1 MDHYCLRFRYRL
13 QSNTTIVSLIER
25 VSTDMANSDRKWQFG
40 HHSHALRQLLS
51 RNETQPLQLLA
62 LGNRGIARIRD
73 GLVTLSRQPPDSQL
87 TLKGLFTPT
96 NVSKYCRPQLTIR
109 GKLLILNF
117 VVAQS
122 GITGLAKLAPRLSFS
137 SRRHACLP
145 RLMHGVYSRVNETRA
160 TPSDWTP
167 PECDS
172 EGETDDEMEVA
183 DALMDLDV
191 ENSPPTPTPMPTASS
206 VGTISAENSQ
216 SSSSSLSQA
225 DLWATAWVPT
235 RGRYRALYESSHFAK
250 SLFESAASSSRPTRL
265 IISGQ
270 SIPELAFALVS
281 KIKEADLR
289 NDFTEVF
296 SPQRSYNIL
305 RDDGSLLT
313 TGVGIGREVLYT
325 AWLCY
330 QQHAG
335 QWFLSRFDGKCS
347 IATTMPLVSANL
359 VNADRRQNLVVL
371 GCLAALLLIHGI
383 APEPLSPALIQWA
396 ANKCD
401 LGSLTREFIGEWFPE
416 LRTLLDDWVSTGP
429 TGDIRPFANHF
440 AIYHDIQVASL
451 QGRDQPQHQAL
462 GFEMLYTS
470 VIGPQPPT
478 HTELKAFV
486 KGLRSPCANGLDFC
500 DVIRSYP
507 GGSTGFISRLWT
519 SVIHNFDSI
528 KSHLSVVTTPTR
540 ESLIDFVGQDSPV
553 LDMDLAHMLQ
563 EWLKG
568 SGIPCPGLFEIA
580 KPTLSKLIPFG
591 DVDSP
596 AFRPK
601 MFCWSGT
608 GSPHVEWEDHQQLSV
623 YFVGPDD
630 EQYHSS
636 PIARRGYMKMG
647 IIRFQSCFRT
657 IRIPI
662 LYLAELSK
670 QSYPAKDDEGNDTEP
685 FSLQQAIDNWF
696 LIQTL
701 TGIGEHSLL

>member
-1 MDHYCLRFRYRL
+1 
-13 QSNTTIVSLIER
+13 
-25 VSTDMANSDRKWQFG
+25 
-40 HHSHALRQLLS
+40 
-51 RNETQPLQLLA
+51 
-62 LGNRGIARIRD
+62 
-73 GLVTLSRQPPDSQL
+73 
-87 TLKGLFTPT
+87 
-96 NVSKYCRPQLTIR
+96 
-109 GKLLILNF
+109 
-117 VVAQS
+117 
-122 GITGLAKLAPRLSFS
+122 
-137 SRRHACLP
+137 
-145 RLMHGVYSRVNETRA
+145 
-160 TPSDWTP
+160 
-167 PECDS
+167 
-172 EGETDDEMEVA
+172 
-183 DALMDLDV
+183 
-191 ENSPPTPTPMPTASS
+191 
-206 VGTISAENSQ
+206 
-216 SSSSSLSQA
+216 
-225 DLWATAWVPT
+225 
-235 RGRYRALYESSHFAK
+235 LYESSDFAK

-270 SIPELAFALVS
+270 SIPELALALVS
-281 KIKEADLR
+281 KVKEADLC

-347 IATTMPLVSANL
+347 ITTTMPLASANL
-359 VNADRRQNLVVL
+359 VNADHRQNLVVL

-429 TGDIRPFANHF
+429 TGDIRPFVNHF

-451 QGRDQPQHQAL
+451 QGRDKPQHQAL
-462 GFEMLYTS
+462 GFEMLYTL

-478 HTELKAFV
+478 YTELKAFV

-519 SVIHNFDSI
+519 LVIHNFDSI
-528 KSHLSVVTTPTR
+528 KSHLSVVTTLTR
-540 ESLIDFVGQDSPV
+540 ESILDFVEQDSPV

-623 YFVGPDD
+623 HFVGPDN

-670 QSYPAKDDEGNDTEP
+670 QSYPAKDDEGNDAEP
-685 FSLQQAIDNWF
+685 FLLQQAINNSF

-701 TGIGEHSLL
+701 TGIGEHSTVRPAPDLFPWVAE

>member
-1 MDHYCLRFRYRL
+1 
-13 QSNTTIVSLIER
+13 
-25 VSTDMANSDRKWQFG
+25 MANSDRKWQFG

-51 RNETQPLQLLA
+51 RNKTQPLQLLP

-87 TLKGLFTPT
+87 ILKGLFIPT

-145 RLMHGVYSRVNETRA
+145 RLMHGVYSHVNETRA

-167 PECDS
+167 PKCDS

-191 ENSPPTPTPMPTASS
+191 ENSPPTPTPMPTASL
-206 VGTISAENSQ
+206 VGTISAENPQ
-216 SSSSSLSQA
+216 SSSSSLSQASFVLSRDDHA

-235 RGRYRALYESSHFAK
+235 RGRYRALYESSDFAK

-270 SIPELAFALVS
+270 SIPELALALVS

-313 TGVGIGREVLYT
+313 T
-325 AWLCY
+325 A
-330 QQHAG
+330 
-335 QWFLSRFDGKCS
+335 
-347 IATTMPLVSANL
+347 SANL
-359 VNADRRQNLVVL
+359 INADHRQNLVVL

-416 LRTLLDDWVSTGP
+416 LRTSLDDWVSTGP

-451 QGRDQPQHQAL
+451 QGCDQPQHQAL
-462 GFEMLYTS
+462 SFEMLYTS
-470 VIGPQPPT
+470 LLISF
-478 HTELKAFV
+478 E
-486 KGLRSPCANGLDFC
+486 
-500 DVIRSYP
+500 VIRSYP

-540 ESLIDFVGQDSPV
+540 ESILDFVKQDSPV
-553 LDMDLAHMLQ
+553 LDMDLSHMLQ

-580 KPTLSKLIPFG
+580 KSTLSKLIPFG

-647 IIRFQSCFRT
+647 IICFQSCFRT

>member
-13 QSNTTIVSLIER
+13 QSNMIIMSLIER
-25 VSTDMANSDRKWQFG
+25 VSTDMANSNRKWQFG

-73 GLVTLSRQPPDSQL
+73 GLITLSRQPPESQL

-109 GKLLILNF
+109 GKLLVLNF

-122 GITGLAKLAPRLSFS
+122 GITGLAKLAPRVSFS

-167 PECDS
+167 PECERGFMLS
-172 EGETDDEMEVA
+172 HDDH
-183 DALMDLDV
+183 
-191 ENSPPTPTPMPTASS
+191 
-206 VGTISAENSQ
+206 
-216 SSSSSLSQA
+216 A
-225 DLWATAWVPT
+225 DLWATAWIPT
-235 RGRYRALYESSHFAK
+235 RGRYRALYESSDFAK
-250 SLFESAASSSRPTRL
+250 SLLESAASSSRPTRL

-270 SIPELAFALVS
+270 SIPELALALVS

-289 NDFTEVF
+289 NDFTE
-296 SPQRSYNIL
+296 
-305 RDDGSLLT
+305 
-313 TGVGIGREVLYT
+313 
-325 AWLCY
+325 
-330 QQHAG
+330 QHAG

-347 IATTMPLVSANL
+347 IATTMPLASANL

-416 LRTLLDDWVSTGP
+416 LRSLLDDWVSTGP

-540 ESLIDFVGQDSPV
+540 ESILDFVEQDSPV

-568 SGIPCPGLFEIA
+568 SGIPCPGLFKIA

-608 GSPHVEWEDHQQLSV
+608 GSPHVKWEDHQQLSV

-636 PIARRGYMKMG
+636 PIARRGYMRMG

>member
-1 MDHYCLRFRYRL
+1 MDHYCLRFCYRL

-87 TLKGLFTPT
+87 TLKGLFTPA

-160 TPSDWTP
+160 TTSDWTP

-183 DALMDLDV
+183 DALM
-191 ENSPPTPTPMPTASS
+191 
-206 VGTISAENSQ
+206 
-216 SSSSSLSQA
+216 SSSSSPSQA
-225 DLWATAWVPT
+225 SFVLSHDDHAGLWATAWVPM
-235 RGRYRALYESSHFAK
+235 RGRYRALYESSDFAK

-265 IISGQ
+265 IISGH
-270 SIPELAFALVS
+270 SIPELALALVS
-281 KIKEADLR
+281 KIKEANLR

-313 TGVGIGREVLYT
+313 TGVGISRE
-325 AWLCY
+325 
-330 QQHAG
+330 QHAG
-335 QWFLSRFDGKCS
+335 QWFLSRFDGKCP
-347 IATTMPLVSANL
+347 IATTMPLASANL

-416 LRTLLDDWVSTGP
+416 LRTLLDDW
-429 TGDIRPFANHF
+429 I
-440 AIYHDIQVASL
+440 ASL
-451 QGRDQPQHQAL
+451 QGRDQPQQQAL

-528 KSHLSVVTTPTR
+528 KSHLSVITTPTR
-540 ESLIDFVGQDSPV
+540 ESILDFVEQDSPV

-580 KPTLSKLIPFG
+580 KSTLSKLIPFG

-596 AFRPK
+596 AFHPK

-608 GSPHVEWEDHQQLSV
+608 GSPHVEWEDHQQLLV
-623 YFVGPDD
+623 YFV
-630 EQYHSS
+630 
-636 PIARRGYMKMG
+636 MG

-670 QSYPAKDDEGNDTEP
+670 QSYPANDDEGNDTEL